1 VVGELIC
8 VAGIAMLTQLS
19 PTTGAALWASSLVVT
34 GLGMGMAMQLPYT
47 AIQVTLRYVEQRL
60 YEQQF

>member
-1 VVGELIC
+1 
-8 VAGIAMLTQLS
+8 MLTQLS